1 VKKFIIIFILILLG
15 LGVYHYPNI
24 SKALNAA
31 TGYSAKYLCSGHF
44 VSGFTGENI
53 AREALEPINQAFS
66 LVNYQFN
73 EADKS
78 ATTTIIGAFERKA
91 IYRQGLGCTLL
102 ISGQENLSTS
112 ISPLSFEPQS
122 TTEAWPKGLAAVNYD
137 QADVNYELISQAID
151 RGFSESEPNGKRN
164 VKAIA
169 IIYKGQLI
177 AERYAEGVTLNTPLL
192 SWSMAKSITG
202 LQVGLLT
209 KSGKLDVFS
218 NANVPAWHD
227 ETDPRSKITL
237 DMLMRMSSGLE
248 FNETYDINSDVS
260 RMLSVE
266 KDSGKFAAS
275 KPLEFDI
282 DSHWSYSSGT
292 SNIIS
297 GIIKRTIGGDLQ
309 QYYEY
314 TQKNLFIPLGI
325 NTAISETDA
334 SDTFVGSSYFYAS
347 ARDYAKLGQL
357 LLQNGRW
364 DDQQILP
371 KHWVKYLTTATKT
384 QPLNKYG
391 AQYWLNQNPDS
402 KEIDRSWPTV
412 PDDAYYM
419 GGYQGQYVVVIPSK
433 ELIVV
438 RFGFTKPGTN
448 EGIERLISDTV
459 AAIETN
465 P

>member
-1 VKKFIIIFILILLG
+1 MKKFIIIFILILIG
-15 LGVYHYPNI
+15 LGVYHYPNL
-24 SKALNAA
+24 SKTLNVA
-31 TGYSAKYLCSGHF
+31 TGFSAKNLCSGHF
-44 VSGFTGENI
+44 VSGFAGEDI
-53 AREALEPINQAFS
+53 ATAALEPISPAFS

-73 EADKS
+73 EVDKNV
-78 ATTTIIGAFERKA
+78 TTTILGAFERKA

-102 ISGQENLSTS
+102 ISGQETLSTS
-112 ISPLSFEPQS
+112 ITPLSFAPQS
-122 TTEAWPKGLAAVNYD
+122 TTEAWPKGLGAVKSD
-137 QADVNYELISQAID
+137 QADVNYALISQAVD
-151 RGFSESEPNGKRN
+151 RAFSEPEPNGKRH
-164 VKAIA
+164 VKAVA

-177 AERYAEGVTLNTPLL
+177 TERYAEGVNLNTPLL

-218 NANVPAWHD
+218 KANVPAWQD

-248 FNETYDINSDVS
+248 FNETYGINTDVS
-260 RMLSVE
+260 HMLSVE
-266 KDSGKFAAS
+266 KDSAKFAAS

-309 QYYEY
+309 KYYEY

-347 ARDYAKLGQL
+347 ARDWAKLGQL
-357 LLQNGRW
+357 LLQNGQW
-364 DDQQILP
+364 DGQQILP
-371 KHWVKYLTTATKT
+371 QHWVKYLTSATKT
-384 QPLNKYG
+384 LALNKYG
-391 AQYWLNQNPDS
+391 AHFWLNQNPDS
-402 KEIDRSWPTV
+402 KEIDRNWPTV
-412 PDDAYYM
+412 PDDAFHM

-448 EGIERLISDTV
+448 KGIERLISDTV

-465 P
+465 

>member
-1 VKKFIIIFILILLG
+1 MFILILIG
-15 LGVYHYPNI
+15 LGAYHYPNI
-24 SKALNAA
+24 SKTLNS
-31 TGYSAKYLCSGHF
+31 GSGFSAKNFCSGHF
-44 VSGFTGENI
+44 VSGFVGDNI
-53 AREALEPINQAFS
+53 ASEALIPINPVFS

-73 EADKS
+73 EIDKS
-78 ATTTIIGAFERKA
+78 VTTNILGAFERKA

-102 ISGQENLSTS
+102 IIGQDSLSTS
-112 ISPLSFEPQS
+112 ITPINFEPQS
-122 TTEAWPKGLAAVNYD
+122 TTAAWPKGLGAVKNAH
-137 QADVNYELISQAID
+137 ADVDYALINQGID
-151 RGFSESEPNGKRN
+151 RGFSDPEPNGKRH

-177 AERYAEGVTLNTPLL
+177 AERYADGVNLNTPLL
-192 SWSMAKSITG
+192 AWSMAKSITG

-218 NANVPAWHD
+218 KANVPAWQD

-248 FNETYDINSDVS
+248 FNETYGMNTDVTH
-260 RMLSVE
+260 MLSIE
-266 KDSGKFAAS
+266 KDSAKFAAS
-275 KPLEFDI
+275 KPLQFDI
-282 DSHWSYSSGT
+282 NSHWSYSSGT

-297 GIIKRTIGGDLQ
+297 GIIKRTIGGGLQ

-334 SDTFVGSSYFYAS
+334 SDTFIGSSYFYAS
-347 ARDYAKLGQL
+347 ARDWAKLGQL
-357 LLQNGRW
+357 LLQNGQW

-371 KHWVKYLTTATKT
+371 EHWVKYITTATKT

-391 AQYWLNQNPDS
+391 AQFWLNQNPNS
-402 KEIDRSWPTV
+402 KKIDRIWPTV
-412 PDDAYYM
+412 PDDVYYM

-433 ELIVV
+433 ELIIV

-448 EGIERLISDTV
+448 KGIERLISDTI

-465 P
+465 